1 MRPASIGLALVAA
14 DYNNLLQQNSNILM
28 ESDRL
33 TTKQVE
39 SLKSL
44 AKQDHRYA
52 AFALDGH
59 RRLSCVPCDQPIP
72 RYRDR

>member
-1 MRPASIGLALVAA
+1 MAA
-14 DYNNLLQQNSNILM
+14 
-28 ESDRL
+28 DRL

-39 SLKSL
+39 TLKSL

-52 AFALDGH
+52 AFVLDGH
-59 RRLSCVPCDQPIP
+59 HRLSCTPCDQPIL

>member
-1 MRPASIGLALVAA
+1 MAA
-14 DYNNLLQQNSNILM
+14 
-28 ESDRL
+28 DRL

-39 SLKSL
+39 TLKSL

-52 AFALDGH
+52 AFTLDGH